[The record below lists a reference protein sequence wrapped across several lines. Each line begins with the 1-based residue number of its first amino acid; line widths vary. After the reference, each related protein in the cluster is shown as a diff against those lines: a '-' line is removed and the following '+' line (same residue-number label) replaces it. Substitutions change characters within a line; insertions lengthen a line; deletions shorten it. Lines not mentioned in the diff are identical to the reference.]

1 MQRVQSVNNYVV
13 NQPSAKFSNSEM
25 RVLNRSFNYAPKP
38 KKLDIESSVVGIETA
53 VKFMK
58 DFDKEMIRKAAKPIL
73 KNAIKNSD
81 LS

>member
-1 MQRVQSVNNYVV
+1 MQRVQSVKNYVV
-13 NQPSAKFSNSEM
+13 NQPSAKFSNS
-25 RVLNRSFNYAPKP
+25 VLNRSFNYAPKP